1 MANSGAAS
9 AQPEWTACQEQLS
22 MIVQPDISKLLCLSV
37 TINDELIIDL
47 GSSVTSVD
55 KNSIKSLS

>member
-1 MANSGAAS
+1 
-9 AQPEWTACQEQLS
+9 